1 MAEAPRRQ
9 PTLDEVAERA
19 GVSRTAASRVLN
31 NAPHVS
37 KAKRD
42 AVERAIRE
50 LGYIPNATAR
60 ALATRRAGAVALAIT
75 DDDSA
80 LGQDTPFYSQAIA
93 GVTTVLE
100 ETGLELMLVLVN
112 SPRSRSKLQDV
123 LQTHSAAGIMLMGRH
138 GDDPLAALAEQ
149 ADMPVVFGGRPLNF
163 EPRFYVDSDNRGG
176 ARAATEHLIA
186 RGRNRIAAIT
196 GPLDSDAGVARHRG
210 FLDAMA
216 VAGLPA
222 TRVAHGDYTEAS
234 GTQAMQ
240 ALLEQ
245 HPDLDAVVAG
255 NDTMAISALRVLAAT
270 GRRVPDD
277 VALTGFDDY
286 QAARHT
292 TPPLTTVHQSI
303 PAWGREMARMLLA
316 VIDGE
321 QPSPLILPARLI
333 VRESS

>member
-1 MAEAPRRQ
+1 MPEASRRQ

-37 KAKRD
+37 KAKRE
-42 AVERAIRE
+42 AVQKAVRE
-50 LGYIPNATAR
+50 LGYVPNATAR
-60 ALATRRAGAVALAIT
+60 ALATRRAGAVVLAIT

-93 GVTTVLE
+93 GVTAALE

-112 SPRSRSKLQDV
+112 SPRSRAKLQQV
-123 LQTHSAAGIMLMGRH
+123 LQTHSAAGVMLMGRH
-138 GDDPLAALAEQ
+138 SDDPLTDQAEQ
-149 ADMPVVFGGRPLNF
+149 ADTPVVFGGRPLNF

-186 RGRNRIAAIT
+186 QGRRRIATIT
-196 GPLDSDAGVARHRG
+196 GPLDSDAGLARHRG
-210 FLDAMA
+210 HLDAMA
-216 VAGLPA
+216 VAGLDA
-222 TRVAHGDYTEAS
+222 TRVVHGDYTEAS

-240 ALLEQ
+240 ALLAR
-245 HPDLDAVVAG
+245 HPDLDAVAAG
-255 NDTMAISALRVLAAT
+255 NDTMAISALRVLTAA

-303 PAWGREMARMLLA
+303 QAWGREMARMLLA
-316 VIDGE
+316 VVDGE
-321 QPSPLILPARLI
+321 QPSPLILPTRLI

>member
-1 MAEAPRRQ
+1 MPEAPRRQ

-37 KAKRD
+37 KAKRE
-42 AVERAIRE
+42 AVEQAIKE
-50 LGYIPNATAR
+50 LGYVPNATAR
-60 ALATRRAGAVALAIT
+60 ALATRRAGAVVLAIT

-100 ETGLELMLVLVN
+100 ETGLELVLVLVN
-112 SPRSRSKLQDV
+112 SLRSRSKLEQV
-123 LQTHSAAGIMLMGRH
+123 LQTHGAAGVMLMGKH
-138 GDDPLAALAEQ
+138 GDDPLGALAEQ
-149 ADMPVVFGGRPLNF
+149 ADVPVVFGGRPLAF
-163 EPRFYVDSDNRGG
+163 EPRFSVDSDNRGG
-176 ARAATEHLIA
+176 ARAATEHLIT
-186 RGRNRIAAIT
+186 RGRSRIAAIT
-196 GPLDSDAGVARHRG
+196 GPLDSDAGLARHRG

-216 VAGLPA
+216 VAGLDA
-222 TRVAHGDYTEAS
+222 TRVVHGDYTEAG
-234 GTQAMQ
+234 GTQAMRT
-240 ALLEQ
+240 LLDQ

-255 NDTMAISALRVLAAT
+255 NDTMAISALRVLAGA
-270 GRRVPDD
+270 GRRVPED

-321 QPSPLILPARLI
+321 QPSPLILPTRLI